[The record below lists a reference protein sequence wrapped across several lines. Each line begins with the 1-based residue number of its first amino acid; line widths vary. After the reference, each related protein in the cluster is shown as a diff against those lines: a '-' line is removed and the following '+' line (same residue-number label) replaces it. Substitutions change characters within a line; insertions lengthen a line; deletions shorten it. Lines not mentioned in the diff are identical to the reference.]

1 MNQVKVLPPLTPLN
15 RAKHKLFCPQLF
27 THKPSLKHT
36 IKSNTFS
43 VNKLTH
49 KQFYWRKRCQN
60 YLVNKTPVFT
70 LNIGLSLTHIPADP
84 LFRLPGE
91 ISHIGVHSMTF
102 FFFKYQNFRIS
113 YISAEL
119 IKVAPFQVGRRTF
132 FREHLQRRW
141 HLPRAHKWSTN
152 FCVQLYTINF
162 QVTLV
167 LTVGSSSIGTP
178 IIYYQTLQMNQN
190 IPLPPMRTFAVAEL
204 KFEVVSHCPGCDSA
218 VLSSSLPQLHWGLS
232 HESQGSPC

>member
-1 MNQVKVLPPLTPLN
+1 MSKLSSEQNSCIYTKYWAVSNPLFSHSSDSQVK
-15 RAKHKLFCPQLF
+15 
-27 THKPSLKHT
+27 SHT
-36 IKSNTFS
+36 LLYIQW
-43 VNKLTH
+43 L
-49 KQFYWRKRCQN
+49 
-60 YLVNKTPVFT
+60 
-70 LNIGLSLTHIPADP
+70 
-84 LFRLPGE
+84 
-91 ISHIGVHSMTF
+91 F

-204 KFEVVSHCPGCDSA
+204 KFEVVSHCPGCDSS